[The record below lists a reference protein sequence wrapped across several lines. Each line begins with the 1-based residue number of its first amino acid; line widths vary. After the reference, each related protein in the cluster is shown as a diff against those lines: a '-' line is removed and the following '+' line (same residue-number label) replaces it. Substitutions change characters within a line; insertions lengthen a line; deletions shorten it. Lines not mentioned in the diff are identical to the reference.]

1 MNNEETR
8 QPIQVAN
15 GPASELRNIRPA
27 GLLGWLPW
35 VVAAVF
41 AALTGV
47 MVQIHYVSQ
56 TELVTLRDQAA
67 LAGIELKSL
76 QQRIEAEHIL
86 SARRTA
92 DLVAE
97 LHSQSRP
104 RVEIVSLLP
113 RGDGNPASIAVAI
126 WSLGLPEGELVVE
139 RLPVLTADKC
149 YQLWIT
155 DPKNP
160 TPAAAGTFAIGSSP
174 PSPFRLGRC
183 SPSASSAGTEP
194 QTSKARWSFQVNRP
208 ISHATF
214 SSAVLSPD
222 SIRPSW
228 AAQPGASMGQPG
240 AKRQSYGGRDP
251 GGPHRR

>member
-8 QPIQVAN
+8 QLIQAAN

-160 TPAAAGTFAIGSSP
+160 TPAAAGTFAIGP
-174 PSPFRLGRC
+174 AATETRVRLK
-183 SPSASSAGTEP
+183 SALPVPVGAVF
-194 QTSKARWSFQVNRP
+194 A
-208 ISHATF
+208 ISIERGNGA
-214 SSAVLSPD
+214 ANIEGPVVLS
-222 SIRPSW
+222 S
-228 AAQPGASMGQPG
+228 Q
-240 AKRQSYGGRDP
+240 
-251 GGPHRR
+251 